1 MPSFVP
7 KGTFPRNLSGVTAM
21 SRLAIIVAAALAA
34 ALASPAQADDVT
46 AGSVKIS
53 APWARATPKGAA
65 VGAGYMTITNNGS
78 APDRLVGGASD
89 VSSGFEIHEMTM
101 DNGVMRMRPIG
112 KGLEIKP
119 GQTVE
124 LKPGSN
130 HVMFLGLKKPLA
142 KGERVKAT
150 LAFEK
155 AGKVDIDFS
164 VESIGAQTGGGDHA
178 MPGMGGGMQH
188 GH

>member
-1 MPSFVP
+1 M
-7 KGTFPRNLSGVTAM
+7 
-21 SRLAIIVAAALAA
+21 LAA
-34 ALASPAQADDVT
+34 ALAPPAHADDVA

-65 VGAGYMTITNNGS
+65 VGVGYMTITNNGS
-78 APDRLVGGASD
+78 APDRLIGGASD
-89 VSSGFEIHEMTM
+89 VSNRFELHEMSM
-101 DNGVMRMRPIG
+101 DNGVMRMRPMA

-124 LKPGSN
+124 LKPGGN
-130 HVMFLGLKKPLA
+130 HVMFVGLKKPFA
-142 KGERVKAT
+142 QGEHVKAT

-155 AGKVDIDFS
+155 AGKVDVDFT
-164 VESIGAQTGGGDHA
+164 VESIGAQSPSTAGGGNRA
-178 MPGMGGGMQH
+178 MPGMGGGMKH